1 MDILTGNLVWI
12 QGLYRASKYTN
23 IKNFNKV
30 LRNFLEPGEWVEA
43 DEGYRGHLDNIKCP
57 GNDANPA
64 ENRGMQGRARARRE
78 TLNGRLKNWRILSQ
92 VFRHHIITHG
102 DVFRACAVV
111 TQLTIKN
118 DEPLFEVEYGDL

>member
-1 MDILTGNLVWI
+1 
-12 QGLYRASKYTN
+12 
-23 IKNFNKV
+23 
-30 LRNFLEPGEWVEA
+30 
-43 DEGYRGHLDNIKCP
+43 
-57 GNDANPA
+57 
-64 ENRGMQGRARARRE
+64 MQGRARARRE